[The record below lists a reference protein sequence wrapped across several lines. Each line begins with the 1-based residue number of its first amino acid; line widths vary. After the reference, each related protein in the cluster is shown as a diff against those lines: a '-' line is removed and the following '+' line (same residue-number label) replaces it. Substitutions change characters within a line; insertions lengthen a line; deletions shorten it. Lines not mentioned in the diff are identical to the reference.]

1 MDLKSFSRW
10 YDYSRARDDMRSPKS
25 KKRKTMYYNGLGWDS
40 GWTLPSRSRN
50 NRDLTLL
57 LALSPDE
64 C

>member
-1 MDLKSFSRW
+1 
-10 YDYSRARDDMRSPKS
+10 
-25 KKRKTMYYNGLGWDS
+25 MYYNGLGLDS
-40 GWTLPSRSRN
+40 GWTLPSRSQN

>member
-1 MDLKSFSRW
+1 
-10 YDYSRARDDMRSPKS
+10 
-25 KKRKTMYYNGLGWDS
+25 MYYNGLGWES